1 MSSLVNGFASCRASA
16 LRLTARALFE
26 TLLEGQGEAA
36 TSKIFRQL
44 QNVKTAAH
52 SRGLVTSIEQAAATT
67 SSAATTGACSIRS
80 SLPWVG
86 VGARGFRSSISA
98 ADEVKVVVPSMGDSI
113 SEGTLCA
120 LEKQVGD
127 VVREDDVIAQ
137 VETDKV
143 TIDVRYTMAKPGKVT
158 SIPVKVDDTV
168 VLDQVIAVV
177 EQGDVPEAAAGEG
190 QAAPEDE
197 APPPPKGDATPEEP
211 KKEEPAAAPG
221 AKPVPQTPAAG
232 SDAAS
237 PPQSEPPSEPP
248 FGGPGRERRVK
259 MTRMRKRVAERLKGA
274 QNTYAMLSTF
284 NEIDM
289 TNLIAMRNKYKDA
302 FLEKHNVKLGF
313 MSAFVKAAAD
323 ALMMVPAVNAVI
335 DGDDIVYRDYVDIS
349 IAVATPKGLVVPVL
363 RDCDKMSYAEIEKT
377 INRYGAKAR
386 DGTLSIDEMAGGTFT
401 ISNGGVFGSMLSTP
415 IINPPQSAIL
425 GMHATINR
433 PMVVGKEILPRP
445 MMYVALTYDHRL
457 IDGREAVTFL
467 RRVKEVIE
475 DPSRLLLEL

>member
-1 MSSLVNGFASCRASA
+1 MAGAMA
-16 LRLTARALFE
+16 LARRRLLIAACSQAE
-26 TLLEGQGEAA
+26 LLSTG
-36 TSKIFRQL
+36 I
-44 QNVKTAAH
+44 
-52 SRGLVTSIEQAAATT
+52 SRSFT
-67 SSAATTGACSIRS
+67 SSAQQSAVRSGVVGKAGVLPSYHAVLAAPGASFGRQ
-80 SLPWVG
+80 
-86 VGARGFRSSISA
+86 GAMFHGSA
-98 ADEVKVVVPSMGDSI
+98 VAQEQTKVVVPSMGDSI
-113 SEGTLCA
+113 TEGTLCA
-120 LEKQVGD
+120 LEKAVGD
-127 VVREDDVIAQ
+127 IVREDDVIAQ
-137 VETDKV
+137 IETDKV
-143 TIDVRYTMAKPGKVT
+143 TIDVRYTDSIAGT
-158 SIPVKVDDTV
+158 ITEIPVAVDDTV

-177 EQGDVPEAAAGEG
+177 EKGGVEEAAPSEDKSAPATDAAAATAAP
-190 QAAPEDE
+190 QAAAQPKKE
-197 APPPPKGDATPEEP
+197 APPAAPKPSTPSKP
-211 KKEEPAAAPG
+211 APPAAAAPADDDEPAG
-221 AKPVPQTPAAG
+221 PVV
-232 SDAAS
+232 
-237 PPQSEPPSEPP
+237 
-248 FGGPGRERRVK
+248 RERRVK
-259 MTRMRKRVAERLKGA
+259 MTRMRMRVAERLKGA

-284 NEIDM
+284 NEVDM

-313 MSAFVKAAAD
+313 MSAFIKASAD

-335 DGDDIVYRDYVDIS
+335 DGDEIVYRDYVDIS

-363 RDCDKMSYAEIEKT
+363 RNCDKMTYADIEKE

-425 GMHATINR
+425 GMHATMNR

-467 RRVKEVIE
+467 KRIKEVIE